1 MYRMLKRIQ
10 RFPDAPTPA
19 RISSVSSPRSL
30 SIAVRLRS
38 RCPALVPPL
47 ATPSLPNCITCSS
60 TAENVI
66 TQRRWR
72 STTSGSPRIRHE
84 DGALGS
90 REARAPTPLGIRLC
104 GSGNLNLSAHNP
116 VLDEVSDWERRIVTT
131 RHSQGDKGVWEMFKE
146 LRKAG
151 EVHVIAEPRAE
162 FLRDNILKAALTN
175 ADRMEELFA
184 FAQQLRDEYDFNWPE
199 LYMKVIH
206 FYLSQSDYDAASRW
220 HLKLMPGFRPD
231 LDSFGALLTSFVID
245 FSPEIQRT
253 LTRMY
258 IFSPFRELYD
268 YVVPALFVSGQSHPA
283 RVWRKRFILFNDHP
297 TSSKSKPFLHFASRY
312 FPTIGLTQE
321 ELKLLG
327 PDGSD
332 QGALADST
340 PKDSQADQPKGIY
353 SDKFTARWF
362 ASSWTSSEFAINLMH
377 KLGLRT
383 IGPLSLQSVALRE
396 DDARGVL
403 DRLTQLQKLRIA
415 IAPKLYCKAIVS
427 FAQGGNDDLLRD
439 LLHCD
444 IHPDEFDDPETRQLL
459 LAAAARQQ
467 DWGRER
473 LLQEVEALEV
483 FTSQQRYSHAKQ
495 LNNHLRAM
503 LDRED
508 LHKVRLVL
516 DEMDTSHVSLWQKNS
531 AALLHRV
538 FKDIW
543 YHPKTSKQKFY
554 GLQGDPQLD
563 RAINLALRVARHDVA
578 IPIRYW
584 QMLLYNLGRLGRF
597 SELEELSYEIC
608 ELYNPEYGGL
618 IPVHW
623 RDLPPKPGVIQ
634 NKESEKTELL
644 LDPSVE
650 EPQKG
655 KRSHFPEEFWR
666 AEMGLTEEELKGDK
680 SEPDENTYDGWQ
692 KRTKKVKK
700 VFRIPADLPFTHR
713 QHPVQKIFDN
723 SLQRAILRWGFDKT
737 LAQAPTTLSL
747 MKVKQA
753 GAQDFDLAYG
763 VRLLAL
769 LRDRGV
775 FIDKQIVRS
784 AIIKRIA
791 VAHLPGR
798 ARARA
803 RDNRELSPEN
813 MKRLVDEAWGSE
825 ILPGVAQLSKEIENQ
840 KPKMWKNYPR
850 LFKKTYDKDGGDDEE
865 I

>member
-1 MYRMLKRIQ
+1 M
-10 RFPDAPTPA
+10 
-19 RISSVSSPRSL
+19 
-30 SIAVRLRS
+30 
-38 RCPALVPPL
+38 
-47 ATPSLPNCITCSS
+47 
-60 TAENVI
+60 
-66 TQRRWR
+66 
-72 STTSGSPRIRHE
+72 
-84 DGALGS
+84 
-90 REARAPTPLGIRLC
+90 
-104 GSGNLNLSAHNP
+104 SAQNS
-116 VLDEVSDWERRIVTT
+116 VLDVVSDWERRIVTT
-131 RHSQGDKGVWEMFKE
+131 RHSHGDKGVWEMFRE
-146 LRKAG
+146 LQKAG
-151 EVHVIAEPRAE
+151 EVHIITARRAE
-162 FLRDNILKAALTN
+162 FLRDNILKTALTN

-184 FAQQLRDEYDFNWPE
+184 FAEQLRDEYDFNWPE

-245 FSPEIQRT
+245 FSPDIQRT

-258 IFSPFRELYD
+258 VLSPFRELYD
-268 YVVPALFVSGQSHPA
+268 YVVPALFRSGQSHPA
-283 RVWRKRFILFNDHP
+283 RVWRKRFILFNDYP
-297 TSSKSKPFLHFASRY
+297 TSSKSRPFLDFTSRY

-321 ELKLLG
+321 ELKILG
-327 PDGSD
+327 PAGSD

-340 PKDSQADQPKGIY
+340 SKDSQSDQPKGIY

-403 DRLTQLQKLRIA
+403 DRLAQLEKLRIA

-427 FAQGGNDDLLRD
+427 FAQGRNDDLLRD

-473 LLQEVEALEV
+473 LLQEMEALEV
-483 FTSQQRYSHAKQ
+483 FTSQQGYSYAKQ

-503 LDRED
+503 LAKED

-516 DEMDTSHVSLWQKNS
+516 DEMDTSH
-531 AALLHRV
+531 
-538 FKDIW
+538 
-543 YHPKTSKQKFY
+543 FY

-563 RAINLALRVARHDVA
+563 RAINLALRVARHDVC

-597 SELEELSYEIC
+597 GELEALSFEIC

-623 RDLPPKPGVIQ
+623 RDLPPKPGVVQ

-644 LDPSVE
+644 LDPPVE
-650 EPQKG
+650 EPVKG
-655 KRSHFPEEFWR
+655 KRSHFPEEFWK
-666 AEMGLTEEELKGDK
+666 AEMGFTEEELKGHK
-680 SEPDENTYDGWQ
+680 SESDENTYDGWQ
-692 KRTKKVKK
+692 KRTKKIQK

-747 MKVKQA
+747 MKVKEA

-784 AIIKRIA
+784 ATIRRIA

-825 ILPGVAQLSKEIENQ
+825 VLPGVAQLAEEIENQ

-850 LFKKTYDKDGGDDEE
+850 LFKKTYDKDGGDDED

>member
-1 MYRMLKRIQ
+1 
-10 RFPDAPTPA
+10 
-19 RISSVSSPRSL
+19 
-30 SIAVRLRS
+30 
-38 RCPALVPPL
+38 
-47 ATPSLPNCITCSS
+47 
-60 TAENVI
+60 
-66 TQRRWR
+66 
-72 STTSGSPRIRHE
+72 
-84 DGALGS
+84 
-90 REARAPTPLGIRLC
+90 
-104 GSGNLNLSAHNP
+104 
-116 VLDEVSDWERRIVTT
+116 
-131 RHSQGDKGVWEMFKE
+131 
-146 LRKAG
+146 
-151 EVHVIAEPRAE
+151 
-162 FLRDNILKAALTN
+162 
-175 ADRMEELFA
+175 MEELFA

-199 LYMKVIH
+199 LYMKVVH
-206 FYLSQSDYDAASRW
+206 FYLGQSDYDAASRW
-220 HLKLMPGFRPD
+220 HLKLMPVFRPE

-258 IFSPFRELYD
+258 VFSPFRELYD
-268 YVVPALFVSGQSHPA
+268 YVVPALLDSGQSHSA

-297 TSSKSKPFLHFASRY
+297 TSSKSKPFLDFASRY
-312 FPTIGLTQE
+312 FPTMRLTQE

-327 PDGSD
+327 RDGSD

-340 PKDSQADQPKGIY
+340 TSKDSQSDQPKGIY

-362 ASSWTSSEFAINLMH
+362 ASSWTSAEFAINLMH

-403 DRLTQLQKLRIA
+403 DRLTQLEKLKIA
-415 IAPKLYCKAIVS
+415 VASNLYCKAIVS
-427 FAQGGNDDLLRD
+427 FAKGGNDDLLRD

-444 IHPDEFDDPETRQLL
+444 IHPDEFDDAEKRQML

-467 DWGRER
+467 DWERER

-483 FTSQQRYSHAKQ
+483 WTSQQRNSHSEE
-495 LNNHLRAM
+495 LNKHLRAV
-503 LDRED
+503 LARKD
-508 LHKVRLVL
+508 LHNVRLVL
-516 DEMDTSHVSLWQKNS
+516 DEMDTSNVSLEQRNS

-543 YHPKTSKQKFY
+543 YHPKTSKQKLHGY
-554 GLQGDPQLD
+554 QGDPQLD
-563 RAINLALRVARHDVA
+563 RAIYLALRVARHDVA

-623 RDLPPKPGVIQ
+623 RDLPPKPGTIPD
-634 NKESEKTELL
+634 KESEKTELL
-644 LDPSVE
+644 PEPSAE
-650 EPQKG
+650 ETGKG

-666 AEMGLTEEELKGDK
+666 AEMGLTEKELKGQSDK
-680 SEPDENTYDGWQ
+680 SKSDDETYDGWQ
-692 KRTKKVKK
+692 KRTKKVEE
-700 VFRIPADLPFTHR
+700 VFCIPADLPFTHR

-737 LAQAPTTLSL
+737 LAQEPTKLSL

-775 FIDKQIVRS
+775 FVDKQIVRS

-791 VAHLPGR
+791 VAQLPGR

-803 RDNRELSPEN
+803 RDDRELSPAS

-825 ILPGVAQLSKEIENQ
+825 ILPGVAQLSTELENQ

-850 LFKKTYDKDGGDDEE
+850 LFKKTYDKDGDDDDEE
-865 I
+865 IRKAT

>member
-1 MYRMLKRIQ
+1 M
-10 RFPDAPTPA
+10 
-19 RISSVSSPRSL
+19 
-30 SIAVRLRS
+30 
-38 RCPALVPPL
+38 
-47 ATPSLPNCITCSS
+47 
-60 TAENVI
+60 
-66 TQRRWR
+66 
-72 STTSGSPRIRHE
+72 
-84 DGALGS
+84 
-90 REARAPTPLGIRLC
+90 
-104 GSGNLNLSAHNP
+104 NLSGQNLA
-116 VLDEVSDWERRIVTT
+116 LDEVSTWERRIVTS
-131 RHSQGDKGVWEMFKE
+131 RHNHGDKGAWEMFKE
-146 LRKAG
+146 LQKA
-151 EVHVIAEPRAE
+151 EEMHVIAEPRAE
-162 FLRDNILKAALTN
+162 FLRDSILKAALTN

-199 LYMKVIH
+199 LYMKVVH
-206 FYLSQSDYDAASRW
+206 FYLSQSDHDAASLW
-220 HLKLMPGFRPD
+220 HLKLMPAFRPE
-231 LDSFGALLTSFVID
+231 LESFGALLTSFVID
-245 FSPEIQRT
+245 ISPDIQRT

-258 IFSPFRELYD
+258 VLSPFRELYD
-268 YVVPALFVSGQSHPA
+268 YVVPALFDSGQSRPA

-297 TSSKSKPFLHFASRY
+297 ASAKSKPFLDFASRY
-312 FPTIGLTQE
+312 FPKMRLTQE

-327 PDGSD
+327 RDGSD

-340 PKDSQADQPKGIY
+340 TSKDSRSDQPKGIY

-362 ASSWTSSEFAINLMH
+362 ASSWTSAEFAISLMH

-403 DRLTQLQKLRIA
+403 DRLTQLEKLKIA
-415 IAPKLYCKAIVS
+415 VAPNLYCRAIVS
-427 FAQGGNDDLLRD
+427 FAKGGNDDLLRD

-444 IHPDEFDDPETRQLL
+444 IHPDEFDDAETRQLL

-483 FTSQQRYSHAKQ
+483 WTSQQRNSHSEE
-495 LNNHLRAM
+495 LNKHLRAV
-503 LDRED
+503 LARED
-508 LHKVRLVL
+508 LHNVRLVL
-516 DEMDTSHVSLWQKNS
+516 DEMDTSNASLEQRNS
-531 AALLHRV
+531 AALLRRV

-543 YHPKTSKQKFY
+543 YHPKTSKQKVHGY
-554 GLQGDPQLD
+554 QGDPQLD
-563 RAINLALRVARHDVA
+563 RAIYLALRVARHDVA

-623 RDLPPKPGVIQ
+623 RDLPPKPGTAPS
-634 NKESEKTELL
+634 KESGKTELL
-644 LDPSVE
+644 PESSAE
-650 EPQKG
+650 ETGTG

-666 AEMGLTEEELKGDK
+666 AEMGLTEEELKGRSHRSK
-680 SEPDENTYDGWQ
+680 PDGETYDGWQ
-692 KRTKKVKK
+692 KRTKKVQE
-700 VFRIPADLPFTHR
+700 VFCIPADLPFTNR

-737 LAQAPTTLSL
+737 LAQEPTKLSL

-775 FIDKQIVRS
+775 FVDTQIVQS
-784 AIIKRIA
+784 AIVKRIA
-791 VAHLPGR
+791 VARLPGR

-803 RDNRELSPEN
+803 RDDRELSPAN
-813 MKRLVDEAWGSE
+813 IKRLVDEAWGSE
-825 ILPGVAQLSKEIENQ
+825 ILPGVAQLSTKIENQ

-850 LFKKTYDKDGGDDEE
+850 LFKKTYDKDGDDDDEE
-865 I
+865 IRKAA